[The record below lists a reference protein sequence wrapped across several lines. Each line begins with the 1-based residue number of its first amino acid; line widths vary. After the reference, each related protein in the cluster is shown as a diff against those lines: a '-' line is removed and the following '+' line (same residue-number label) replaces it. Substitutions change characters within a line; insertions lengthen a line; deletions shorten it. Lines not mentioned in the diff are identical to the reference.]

1 MNSVVLCESEWKVL
15 HLGERQVSIWE
26 MIGQNS
32 VHRLFW
38 VKVDSVRDT
47 RSLINSLVLGRACL
61 IARH

>member
-47 RSLINSLVLGRACL
+47 TKFD
-61 IARH
+61 